1 LAFGG
6 FIHVASI
13 FVGSYQHNFAIF
25 LFVYGICGGIGLG
38 MILMLPMKCSF
49 SYYPNHRPLLT
60 IILMSMVLISA
71 MVGCL
76 VSTMLINSENRR
88 PNIIVASGMMR
99 EKFYSPDSVEVK
111 NVPLML

>member
-1 LAFGG
+1 
-6 FIHVASI
+6 
-13 FVGSYQHNFAIF
+13 
-25 LFVYGICGGIGLG
+25 VYGICGGIGLG

-60 IILMSMVLISA
+60 IILMSMVLLSA

-76 VSTMLINSENRR
+76 VSTLMIDSGNKR
-88 PNIIVASGMMR
+88 PNIIVASGKMR

-111 NVPLML
+111 NCKLMLQSLSFFTLIFYILAFTCIKDKN